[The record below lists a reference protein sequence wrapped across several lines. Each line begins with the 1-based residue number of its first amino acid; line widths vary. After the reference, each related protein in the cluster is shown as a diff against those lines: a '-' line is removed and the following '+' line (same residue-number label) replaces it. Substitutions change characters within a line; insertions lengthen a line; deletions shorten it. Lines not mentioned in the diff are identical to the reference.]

1 MPTPVRTR
9 PSSGELDTPAGGV
22 SDAGRRRDTKLA
34 VMSFLAHQNRRKK
47 SIGCHFLN
55 VLAVIFAPVVALT
68 AVPRKSLS
76 QSHHRFSTNAADT

>member
-9 PSSGELDTPAGGV
+9 PGSSELDTPAGGV

-34 VMSFLAHQNRRKK
+34 VMSFLADQNRTEK
-47 SIGCHFLN
+47 SIGHHFLN
-55 VLAVIFAPVVALT
+55 MRVIFAPVVALI

-76 QSHHRFSTNAADT
+76 QSHHRLSTNAADT